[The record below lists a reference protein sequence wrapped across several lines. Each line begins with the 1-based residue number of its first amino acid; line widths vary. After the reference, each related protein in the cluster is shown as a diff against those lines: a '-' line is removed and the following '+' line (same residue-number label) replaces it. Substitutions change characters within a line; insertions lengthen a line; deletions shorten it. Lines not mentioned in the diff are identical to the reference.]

1 MGGQVANVQL
11 EDNGDQHRRSL
22 HGGQYDSHG
31 QLRES
36 SCAKVQSTV
45 GLIRVKLRGD
55 ELKVCQCANDQLD
68 PRTSVNR
75 DGRKL

>member
-11 EDNGDQHRRSL
+11 EDNGDQHRRFL
-22 HGGQYDSHG
+22 HGDQYDIHG
-31 QLRES
+31 QLRGS
-36 SCAKVQSTV
+36 SCAKVQATAV
-45 GLIRVKLRGD
+45 PIRVKLRGD

-68 PRTSVNR
+68 LRTSVSL